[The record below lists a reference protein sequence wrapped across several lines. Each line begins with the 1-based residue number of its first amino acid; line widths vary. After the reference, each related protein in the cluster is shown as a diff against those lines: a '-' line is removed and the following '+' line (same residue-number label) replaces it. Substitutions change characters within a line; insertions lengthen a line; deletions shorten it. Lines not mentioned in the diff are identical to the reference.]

1 MYMRL
6 DVFAELLGVLPGE
19 LLHAART
26 GGLLDGMTLPRRR
39 QVRGAAVMFDH
50 AEAMAFAAS
59 WRART
64 PEPAPA
70 PSGAPLVALDAAA
83 EEAGIAPLALWQA
96 VKTGKKLRGVAPP
109 AAEKSGHGQLLFEPA
124 AVAQFAQR
132 YRSALKKSE

>member
-26 GGLLDGMTLPRRR
+26 GGLLDGMPLPRRR

-50 AEAMAFAAS
+50 AEAMAFAVS

-70 PSGAPLVALDAAA
+70 PSG
-83 EEAGIAPLALWQA
+83 APLALWQA

-109 AAEKSGHGQLLFEPA
+109 AAEKSAHGQLLFEPG